1 MLMEFLFE
9 IIAVGV
15 FSCVVFD
22 LWQRVF
28 KLLTGIPPSNWAM
41 VGRWLLNLIKNQQV
55 FVNNITAIKSYESEL
70 PIGWIFHY
78 FVAILYAVVYF
89 LLMEIKML
97 NPGFSDGLI
106 FGIISVIVPWFFFQ
120 PALGNGLLA
129 SKTPEPLKVCM
140 LALMMHTI
148 FGIAIG
154 IGFQF
159 LMNQ

>member
-9 IIAVGV
+9 ITVVGV
-15 FSCVVFD
+15 FSCLVFD
-22 LWQRVF
+22 LWQRIF

-41 VGRWLLNLIKNQQV
+41 VGRWLLNLIKNRQL

-70 PIGWIFHY
+70 PIGWVFHY

-89 LLMEIKML
+89 LLMELKIL
-97 NPGFSDGLI
+97 NPGFFDGLVY
-106 FGIISVIVPWFFFQ
+106 GIISVIVPWFFFQ
-120 PALGNGLLA
+120 PALGNGILA
-129 SKTPEPLKVCM
+129 SKTHEPIKVCL

-154 IGFQF
+154 IGFQL
-159 LMNQ
+159 LMSQ

>member
-9 IIAVGV
+9 ITVVGV
-15 FSCVVFD
+15 FSCLVFD
-22 LWQRVF
+22 LWQRIF

-41 VGRWLLNLIKNQQV
+41 VGRWLLNLIKNRQV

-70 PIGWIFHY
+70 PIGWVFHY

-89 LLMEIKML
+89 LLMEIKIL
-97 NPGFSDGLI
+97 NPGFFDGLV

-120 PALGNGLLA
+120 PALGNGILV
-129 SKTPEPLKVCM
+129 SKTPEPIKVCL

-159 LMNQ
+159 LIGQ